1 MLILLSHA
9 IVKSL
14 HLLSS
19 MQLVIVSS
27 DSKGPKCRCPSYIDF
42 NRCRPRE
49 EMMSANDGVNERVLS
64 LMP

>member
-9 IVKSL
+9 IVKLL
-14 HLLSS
+14 HLF
-19 MQLVIVSS
+19 MVNIIS

-49 EMMSANDGVNERVLS
+49 EMMSANDCVNERVLS
-64 LMP
+64 VMP